1 MDYKDYYNILG
12 VERSASESDI
22 KKAYRKLARKYHPD
36 INPGDKSAEARFK
49 EINEAYEVLSDKEK
63 REKYDRFGRD
73 WQRYQQNGDAG
84 GFDWGA
90 YGGGNQGAGFGGD
103 MSDFFET
110 LFGGAGGRT
119 SRGGG
124 FSMRLD
130 GQDVEHQVDI
140 SLEEAFS
147 GTQRTV
153 QFSNPNGS
161 PRTITVKI
169 PAGVDTGSK
178 IRVAGEGSPGLNG
191 GRKGDLILVVR
202 VTPNMRFERQGDDLR
217 LKLPI
222 DVYTLM
228 LGGQARVTT
237 IESKNLTLNIP
248 ANTPNGK
255 VFRLSG
261 QGMTRLRTPDSRGDL
276 YVTLEALLPATLSDR
291 ERELVEELRGI
302 RA

>member
-36 INPGDKSAEARFK
+36 INPGDKSAETRFK

-90 YGGGNQGAGFGGD
+90 YGGNQGGGFGGD

-110 LFGGAGGRT
+110 LFGGGGGGRT
-119 SRGGG
+119 SRSGG

-153 QFSNPNGS
+153 QFANPNGS

-169 PAGVDTGSK
+169 PSGVDTGSK

-202 VTPNMRFERQGDDLR
+202 VTPSTRFERQGDDLR
-217 LKLPI
+217 MKLPI

-237 IESKNLTLNIP
+237 IEAKNLTLNIP

-276 YVTLEALLPATLSDR
+276 YVTLEALLPVKLSDR